1 MSAVLAPPPVIDAG
15 TAGAGGGAPA
25 RRAVIRWAWRL
36 FRREWRQ
43 QSLVLVLLTVAVGAT
58 ILSAAVGVN
67 TPPPPNAGFGTADHL
82 VSLPGNDASLDT
94 DIAAIRQHFGT
105 VDVIEDRPLD
115 TGTVQGAQL
124 RAQDPR
130 GPFGYPM
137 LDLVSG
143 RYPAGPGEVA
153 MTRDLA
159 STYGLAVGGD
169 WTQDGQAR
177 RLVGLVENPQNLL
190 DSFALVAP
198 GQLASAAHVT
208 VLFRATAAGLA
219 GFTFPH
225 GVTPQTPPPGG
236 SGLPPA
242 VVVFTFAIFGLI
254 FVGLIAV
261 AGFSVLAQRR
271 MRALGML
278 TSLGATDRQVRLV
291 LVANGAL
298 VGVVATVSGAVLGLA
313 AWIAYAPRLAAS
325 AHHRVVWTALPW
337 WLVVATMVLAVAT
350 STLAARRP
358 ARAAARLPVVAA
370 LSGRPAPPRPAHR
383 SAVPGLLL
391 LAAGPVMLY
400 FSGGWGGSTSRDQLL
415 QLGGVLAA
423 AVSVLLVAPLC
434 VALLGRVARRAPVAV
449 RIALRDLARY
459 RSRSGPA
466 LAAITFAVLVAG
478 LTCLLATAR
487 YADPLDYFAPNL
499 AGDELVVY
507 PGGSGPGSGPDAK
520 PGADAAQPD
529 PAQLRAAADGIAASL
544 GNPAVLA
551 LESTDAVVGQ
561 RVQGGVRSYG
571 GALYVATP
579 EVLRFYGIDPAT
591 IDPDALIV
599 TARAALNK
607 APDLELFNP
616 QGEEPGCASGCVV
629 NPRIQYLDRL
639 PTGTSEP
646 NILVTAHAVDTL
658 KLTPQP
664 AAWLIRSSK
673 PLTATQINNARQAA
687 VTGGVRIETA
697 SQAPSLDALRNY
709 ATGGGILL
717 ALAVL
722 AMTVGLIRAEA
733 AGDLRTLTA
742 TGAAGGT
749 RRTITAATAGSLG
762 LIGAVLGTGVAYLAT
777 VALFR
782 SQLSERMTHPPVL
795 DLVLIVVGLPVIA
808 TVGGWLLA
816 GRQPPVISRQPIE

>member
-1 MSAVLAPPPVIDAG
+1 MSAVLAPPPAVAAEAG
-15 TAGAGGGAPA
+15 VGGGAPA

-43 QSLVLVLLTVAVGAT
+43 QLMVLVLLTVAVAAT

-67 TPPPPNAGFGTADHL
+67 TPPPQNAGFGTADHL
-82 VSLPGNDASLDT
+82 VSLPGNDPSLDA
-94 DIAAIRQHFGT
+94 DIAAIRRHFGA

-115 TGTVQGAQL
+115 TGTVQGAQV

-137 LDLVSG
+137 LDVVSG
-143 RYPAGPGEVA
+143 RFPTGPGEVA

-159 STYGLAVGGD
+159 STYGLVVGGD
-169 WTQDGQAR
+169 WSQDGQTR

-198 GQLASAAHVT
+198 GQLASPAHVT
-208 VLFRATAAGLA
+208 VLFRATANSLA

-225 GVTPQTPPPGG
+225 GVTPQSPPPGG

-278 TSLGATDRQVRLV
+278 TALGGTDQQVRLV
-291 LVANGAL
+291 MVANGAV
-298 VGVVATVSGAVLGLA
+298 VGIVATVTGAVLGLV
-313 AWIAYAPRLAAS
+313 AWIAYAPHLATS
-325 AHHRVVWTALPW
+325 AHHRVVWTSLPW

-358 ARAAARLPVVAA
+358 ARAASRMPVVAA
-370 LSGRPAPPRPAHR
+370 LSGRPASPRPAHR
-383 SAVPGLLL
+383 SAVPGLVL
-391 LAAGPVMLY
+391 LAGGPVMLY
-400 FSGGWGGSTSRDQLL
+400 FSGGWGGSTAKDQLL
-415 QLGGVLAA
+415 QLGGILAT

-434 VALLGRVARRAPVAV
+434 VALLGRVGRRAPVAV

-487 YADPLDYFAPNL
+487 YADPVDYFGPNL
-499 AGDELVVY
+499 AVDELVVY
-507 PGGSGPGSGPDAK
+507 PGGSGPGSGPDAG
-520 PGADAAQPD
+520 PGVEQAQPD
-529 PAQLRAAADGIAASL
+529 PAQLRAAADSVAATL

-551 LESTDAVVGQ
+551 LESTEAILGQAVP
-561 RVQGGVRSYG
+561 GGVRSYG
-571 GALYVATP
+571 GSTYVATP

-591 IDPDALIV
+591 VDPDALV
-599 TARAALNK
+599 LTARTGLDR
-607 APDLELFNP
+607 APDLELVSP
-616 QGEEPGCASGCVV
+616 TKGPSDCASGCVR
-629 NPRIQYLDRL
+629 NPKIQHLDRL
-639 PTGTSEP
+639 PSGTSEP
-646 NILVTAHAVDTL
+646 NILITEHAVDTL

-664 AAWLIRSSK
+664 AAWLIRSSG
-673 PLTATQINNARQAA
+673 PLTAAQINNARQAA
-687 VTGGVRIETA
+687 VAGGVHIETA

-709 ATGGGILL
+709 ATGAGILL

-742 TGAAGGT
+742 TGAAAGT

-795 DLVLIVVGLPVIA
+795 DLVLIVVGLPVVA

>member
-1 MSAVLAPPPVIDAG
+1 VSAVLAPPPVAAEAD
-15 TAGAGGGAPA
+15 GGAPA

-43 QSLVLVLLTVAVGAT
+43 QLLVLILLTVAVGAT

-82 VSLPGNDASLDT
+82 VSLPGNDANLDA
-94 DIAAIRQHFGT
+94 DIAAIRQHVGT
-105 VDVIEDRPLD
+105 VDVIEERPLD
-115 TGTVQGAQL
+115 TGTVQGARL

-137 LDLVSG
+137 LDVVSG
-143 RYPAGPGEVA
+143 RFPTGPGEVA

-159 STYGLAVGGD
+159 STYGLAVGQD
-169 WTQDGQAR
+169 WSQGGQTR

-198 GQLASAAHVT
+198 GQLTPPAHVT
-208 VLFRATAAGLA
+208 VLFRATAERLA
-219 GFTFPH
+219 GFSFPG
-225 GVTPQTPPPGG
+225 GVTPQAPPPGG

-242 VVVFTFAIFGLI
+242 VVVFTFAIFGLL

-291 LVANGAL
+291 LVANGAV
-298 VGVVATVSGAVLGLA
+298 VGLVATVTGAVLGLA
-313 AWIAYAPRLAAS
+313 AWIAYAPRLATS
-325 AHHRVVWTALPW
+325 AHHRVVWTSLPW

-383 SAVPGLLL
+383 SAVPGLAL

-415 QLGGVLAA
+415 QLGGILAT
-423 AVSVLLVAPLC
+423 AVGVLLVAPLC
-434 VALLGRVARRAPVAV
+434 VAVLGVAAGRAPVAV

-466 LAAITFAVLVAG
+466 LAAITFAVLIAG
-478 LTCLLATAR
+478 MTCLLATAR
-487 YADPLDYFAPNL
+487 YADPIDYFGPNL
-499 AGDELVVY
+499 ASDELVVY
-507 PGGSGPGSGPDAK
+507 PAGTGPGSGPDAG
-520 PGADAAQPD
+520 PGVEPAQPD
-529 PAQLRAAADGIAASL
+529 PAQLRAAVDAVAATL
-544 GNPAVLA
+544 GNPAVLT
-551 LESTDAVVGQ
+551 LESTEAVVGQ
-561 RVQGGVRSYG
+561 AVQDGVRSYG
-571 GALYVATP
+571 GTVYVATP

-591 IDPDALIV
+591 VDPDALIV
-599 TARAALNK
+599 TARTGLDR
-607 APDLELFNP
+607 APDLELISP
-616 QGEEPGCASGCVV
+616 TKGAADCASDCVR
-629 NPRIQYLDRL
+629 NPKIQHLGRL
-639 PTGTSEP
+639 PSGTSEP
-646 NILVTAHAVDTL
+646 NLIFTQHAVDTL
-658 KLTPQP
+658 HLTPQP
-664 AAWLIRSSK
+664 AGWLIRSSK
-673 PLTATQINNARQAA
+673 PLTATQVNNARQAA
-687 VTGGVRIETA
+687 VAGGVHIETA

-709 ATGGGILL
+709 ATGAGILL

-722 AMTVGLIRAEA
+722 AMTVGLIRGEA

-742 TGAAGGT
+742 TGAAAGT

-777 VALFR
+777 AALFR
-782 SQLSERMTHPPVL
+782 SQLSERLAHPPVL
-795 DLVLIVVGLPVIA
+795 DLVLILVGLPVVA
-808 TVGGWLLA
+808 TVAGWLLA
-816 GRQPPVISRQPIE
+816 GRQPSVISRQPIE

>member
-1 MSAVLAPPPVIDAG
+1 MSAVLAPPPAVAAG
-15 TAGAGGGAPA
+15 TGASGGAPA

-43 QSLVLVLLTVAVGAT
+43 QLMVLVLLTVAVAAT

-67 TPPPPNAGFGTADHL
+67 TPAPQNAGFGAADHL
-82 VSLPGNDASLDT
+82 VSLPGNDPSLDA

-105 VDVIEDRPLD
+105 VDVIGDRPLD

-137 LDLVSG
+137 LDVVSG
-143 RYPAGPGEVA
+143 RFPTGPGEVA

-159 STYGLAVGGD
+159 STYGLAVGRD
-169 WTQDGQAR
+169 WSQDGQIR

-198 GQLASAAHVT
+198 GQLASPAQVT
-208 VLFRATAAGLA
+208 VLFHATQQNLA
-219 GFTFPH
+219 GFAFPH

-278 TSLGATDRQVRLV
+278 TALGATDKQVRLV
-291 LVANGAL
+291 MVANGAV
-298 VGVVATVSGAVLGLA
+298 VGVVATVTGAVLGLA
-313 AWIAYAPRLAAS
+313 AWIAYAPHLATS
-325 AHHRVVWTALPW
+325 AHHRVVWTSLPW

-358 ARAAARLPVVAA
+358 ARAAARLPIVAA

-383 SAVPGLLL
+383 SAVPGLVL

-400 FSGGWGGSTSRDQLL
+400 FSGGWGGSTARDQLL
-415 QLGGVLAA
+415 QLGGILAS
-423 AVSVLLVAPLC
+423 AVSVLLVAPRC
-434 VALLGRVARRAPVAV
+434 VALLGPAARRAPVAV
-449 RIALRDLARY
+449 RIALRDLTRY

-487 YADPLDYFAPNL
+487 YADPVDYFGPNL
-499 AGDELVVY
+499 ASDELVVY
-507 PGGSGPGSGPDAK
+507 PGGTGPGSGPDAG
-520 PGADAAQPD
+520 PGVEQAQPD
-529 PAQLRAAADGIAASL
+529 PARLRAAVDGIAATL
-544 GNPAVLA
+544 GNPAVLT
-551 LESTDAVVGQ
+551 LESTEAIVGEA
-561 RVQGGVRSYG
+561 VQGGVRSYG
-571 GALYVATP
+571 GSAYVATP
-579 EVLRFYGIDPAT
+579 EVLRFYGIDPAAV
-591 IDPDALIV
+591 DPDALV
-599 TARAALNK
+599 LTARTGLDR
-607 APDLELFNP
+607 APNLELFS
-616 QGEEPGCASGCVV
+616 QTKAESDCVSGCVR
-629 NPRIQYLDRL
+629 NPRIQHLDRL
-639 PTGTSEP
+639 PSGTSEP
-646 NILVTAHAVDTL
+646 NILITEHAVDTL

-664 AAWLIRSSK
+664 AAWLVRSST

-687 VTGGVRIETA
+687 VAGGVHIETA

-709 ATGGGILL
+709 ATGAGILL

-749 RRTITAATAGSLG
+749 RRIITAATAGSLG

-782 SQLSERMTHPPVL
+782 SELSERMTHPPVL
-795 DLVLIVVGLPVIA
+795 DLVLILVGLPVVA